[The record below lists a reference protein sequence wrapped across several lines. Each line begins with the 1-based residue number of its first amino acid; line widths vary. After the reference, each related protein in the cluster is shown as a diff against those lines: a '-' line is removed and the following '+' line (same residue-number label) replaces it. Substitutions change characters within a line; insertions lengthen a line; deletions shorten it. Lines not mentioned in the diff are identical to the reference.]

1 MNYIQQHVRQG
12 ICGCQ
17 ALLALRESI
26 QVVSHVAVGLTPCF
40 VSVYRLYSVIR
51 KHTLILINLNQSTML
66 GSLLNLL
73 RNVYCGHDDQSS
85 NLCTF
90 LGIGMP

>member
-1 MNYIQQHVRQG
+1 MV
-12 ICGCQ
+12 
-17 ALLALRESI
+17 
-26 QVVSHVAVGLTPCF
+26 VAVAFGFTLCI
-40 VSVYRLYSVIR
+40 VSVYRLYSIIR

-90 LGIGMP
+90 LGIRMP

>member
-1 MNYIQQHVRQG
+1 MV
-12 ICGCQ
+12 
-17 ALLALRESI
+17 
-26 QVVSHVAVGLTPCF
+26 VAVAFGFTLCI
-40 VSVYRLYSVIR
+40 VSVYRLYSIIR

-73 RNVYCGHDDQSS
+73 RNAYCGNDNQPY